1 MTRYPADRR
10 DKARAGLLVAAGRAF
25 RARGYGGVG
34 VDGLAKEAG
43 VTSGAFYGHFRSKE
57 EAFREVVRA
66 AMARLAAGL
75 LRFRAA
81 PEPSAADAA
90 DDAWVD
96 ALVAWYLGAAHRADL
111 PGGCGLPSLSGEV
124 ARADAETRAVFE
136 AGLEEA
142 VRVLAEAP
150 LLAGRADAAAR
161 ARALLALLAGGVTLS
176 RAVRGEAAAERVADA
191 VRGAALAIARGE
203 GSLTP

>member
-10 DKARAGLLVAAGRAF
+10 EKARAGLLVAAGRAF

-34 VDGLAKEAG
+34 VDALAKEAG

-57 EAFREVVRA
+57 EAFRDVVRA

-75 LRFRAA
+75 LRFREA
-81 PEPSAADAA
+81 PKPSADAP

-96 ALVAWYLGAAHRADL
+96 GLVAWYLGTTHRADL

-136 AGLEEA
+136 AGLGEA

-150 LLAGRADAAAR
+150 PLARRPDAQAR
-161 ARALLALLAGGVTLS
+161 ARALLALLAGGVTLC
-176 RAVRGEAAAERVADA
+176 RAVRGEAEAERVADA
-191 VRGAALAIARGE
+191 VRAAALVIARGE
-203 GSLTP
+203 GTLTP